1 MTQTRGMV
9 TYYLVRFKLMFLAT
23 FLLMLLSS
31 VMESIGVAAFFPV
44 FAAILSDT
52 GEHSDGILGFMNRIV
67 ELVPISNNI
76 AAAAVILIAIFL
88 LKNILSL
95 ARDVVTAYAGARV
108 TYETQTQIIGK
119 YAAAQ
124 YQFHL
129 DNKQGALI
137 YNTMDASEAVGAVLL
152 IVARTISSLL
162 KILAIS
168 VVLFSVIPLVALAL
182 TGLGVLYYAG
192 VHYLSRRASSS
203 IGESKTRVGTEQLVI
218 ANEFFSGFRHILAAN
233 AAGAWIK
240 RFSSE
245 SRAMCEVRVKE
256 GAWLAWPRPM
266 IELCAVGL
274 MLGMVLMVQRSQSG
288 TIAQSLPAVGVFA
301 VALAQLLPALMAIA
315 GARLEMMMGLPR
327 AKRAYQA
334 ITGAVPVR
342 ADGDRTMNSFE
353 HAITFENVTFAYQNR
368 DPMLKD
374 VDLTI
379 EKGKVTAIVGQS
391 GAGKTTIINLILGLF
406 YPTSGRIVV
415 DGVALQEFK
424 HHTWLEKI
432 GFVSQDPF
440 IYHGTIA
447 DNILLGRSGWSR
459 ESVVRAATIANAHGF
474 ISELPQG
481 YDTLVGER
489 GMRLSGG
496 QQQRLAIARA
506 VLGEPKILIFDEATS
521 SLDSISEKLVQEA
534 IDKASRDRTVIIVA
548 HRLATIRHADKII
561 VLQDG
566 QVMEE
571 GNHQELV
578 ERKGHYARLVVAS
591 R

>member
-1 MTQTRGMV
+1 MTQSRGLA
-9 TYYLVRFKLMFLAT
+9 TYCLARFKLPFSAA
-23 FLLMLLSS
+23 FLLILLSS
-31 VMESIGVAAFFPV
+31 ILESIGVVAFFPV
-44 FAAILSDT
+44 FAALLVGPQEPS
-52 GEHSDGILGFMNRIV
+52 GGILGFMNSIV
-67 ELVPISNNI
+67 GLVPISNNV
-76 AAAAVILIAIFL
+76 AAAAVILVAVFL
-88 LKNILSL
+88 LKNVLIVI
-95 ARDVVTAYAGARV
+95 RDVVTAYASARV
-108 TYETQTQIIGK
+108 IYETQTQIFEK

-137 YNTMDASEAVGAVLL
+137 FNAVDAAGAMGNLL
-152 IVARTISSLL
+152 LLGARMLTSLL
-162 KILAIS
+162 KILAIAI
-168 VVLFSVIPLVALAL
+168 VLFSVIPFAALAL
-182 TGLGVLYYAG
+182 VGLGVLYYAG
-192 VHYLSRRASSS
+192 VHFLSRKAASS
-203 IGESKTRVGTEQLVI
+203 IGVRKVRVGTEQLVI
-218 ANEFFSGFRHILAAN
+218 ANEFLSGFRNILAAN
-233 AAGAWIK
+233 ATGSWTK

-245 SRAMCEVRVKE
+245 SRAMCDLMVKE
-256 GAWLAWPRPM
+256 VAWVAWPRPM
-266 IELCAVGL
+266 VELCAVGL
-274 MLGMVLMVQRSQSG
+274 MLGMLLMVQGSNSG
-288 TIAQSLPAVGVFA
+288 AIVQSLPTIGVFA
-301 VALAQLLPALMAIA
+301 VALAQMLPALSAIG
-315 GARLEMMMGLPR
+315 GARLEMMIALPK
-327 AKRAYQA
+327 AERAYET
-334 ITGAVPVR
+334 ITGKVPVR
-342 ADGDRTMNSFE
+342 ADGNRTMTSFE
-353 HAITFENVTFAYQNR
+353 HAITFEGVTFAYQNR
-368 DPMLKD
+368 DPLLNN
-374 VDLTI
+374 VALTI

-406 YPTSGRIVV
+406 YPTGGRITV

-447 DNILLGRSGWSR
+447 DNILLGRSGRSR

-506 VLGEPKILIFDEATS
+506 VLGEPEILIFDEATS

-534 IDKASRDRTVIIVA
+534 IDMVSSDRTVIIVA
-548 HRLATIRHADKII
+548 HRLSTIRRADKII

-566 QVMEE
+566 RVVEE
-571 GNHQELV
+571 GSHQELAGSD
-578 ERKGHYARLVVAS
+578 GHYARMVDSS